1 MNRARLALITLG
13 FISGVTAPAFA
24 HHSAQ
29 MFNFMKR
36 GELSG
41 VVKEIRV
48 INPHMSLTL
57 AIDGENG
64 ATKEIAFEG
73 HSVNNFY
80 RAGWRPNMV
89 KVGDH
94 IKIEFRAPQGRPG
107 WRLRGGLHD
116 RSGAGNRLQD
126 ARGLIVLSDPTAS
139 SRRSALP
146 RRGPRASPT

>member
-64 ATKEIAFEG
+64 ATKQIAFEG

-94 IKIEFRAPQGRPG
+94 IKVEFAPRKDGQDGGFVVGFTTAQGQEIGFKMPG
-107 WRLRGGLHD
+107 
-116 RSGAGNRLQD
+116 
-126 ARGLIVLSDPTAS
+126 AS
-139 SRRSALP
+139 
-146 RRGPRASPT
+146 

>member
-1 MNRARLALITLG
+1 MNRARLALMTLG
-13 FISGVTAPAFA
+13 FIAGAAAPAFA

-36 GELSG
+36 SELSG
-41 VVKEIRV
+41 VVKDIRV

-57 AIDGENG
+57 EVSGENG

-94 IKIEFRAPQGRPG
+94 IKIEFAPRKDGQEGGFVTGFTTAQGQEIGFKMPG
-107 WRLRGGLHD
+107 
-116 RSGAGNRLQD
+116 
-126 ARGLIVLSDPTAS
+126 AS
-139 SRRSALP
+139 
-146 RRGPRASPT
+146 

>member
-1 MNRARLALITLG
+1 MNKARFALIALG
-13 FISGVTAPAFA
+13 FVAGATAPAFA

-36 GELSG
+36 SELSG

-57 AIDGENG
+57 AIDAENG

-94 IKIEFRAPQGRPG
+94 IKIEFAPRKDGKDGGFVVGFTTAQGQEIGFKMPG
-107 WRLRGGLHD
+107 
-116 RSGAGNRLQD
+116 
-126 ARGLIVLSDPTAS
+126 AS
-139 SRRSALP
+139 
-146 RRGPRASPT
+146 

>member
-1 MNRARLALITLG
+1 MNRARLALITLSLLAG
-13 FISGVTAPAFA
+13 AAAPAFA

-36 GELSG
+36 SELSG
-41 VVKEIRV
+41 VVKQIRV

-57 AIDGENG
+57 EVSGENG
-64 ATKEIAFEG
+64 ATKDIEFEG

-94 IKIEFRAPQGRPG
+94 IKIEFAPRKDGQEGGFVTGFTTAQGQEIGFKMPG
-107 WRLRGGLHD
+107 
-116 RSGAGNRLQD
+116 
-126 ARGLIVLSDPTAS
+126 AS
-139 SRRSALP
+139 
-146 RRGPRASPT
+146 

>member
-1 MNRARLALITLG
+1 MNRARFALITLG
-13 FISGVTAPAFA
+13 FVAGAVAPAFA

-36 GELSG
+36 SELSG
-41 VVKEIRV
+41 VVKQIRV

-57 AIDGENG
+57 EINGENG
-64 ATKEIAFEG
+64 ATKDIEFEG

-94 IKIEFRAPQGRPG
+94 IKIEFAPRKDGQEGGFVVGFTTSQGQEIGFKMPG
-107 WRLRGGLHD
+107 
-116 RSGAGNRLQD
+116 
-126 ARGLIVLSDPTAS
+126 AS
-139 SRRSALP
+139 
-146 RRGPRASPT
+146 